1 MNEQKSNYQIFEEYL
16 LNTILFQSI
25 RIDGNE
31 DIINSILDE
40 MDLYGIDMVDQILGH
55 ENVFWIY
62 LELSEADFYK
72 LQLERMK
79 VKDVKADFFY
89 YGITNEKTD
98 TFYLFQII
106 KIKIPKQRKSV
117 EELEIELNQAIKIE
131 DYRAAAAL
139 KKDIELKRIKYL
151 NKVAKKKDNK
161 KK

>member
-1 MNEQKSNYQIFEEYL
+1 MKEHKSNYQIFEEYL
-16 LNTILFQSI
+16 LNTVLFQSI

-31 DIINSILDE
+31 EIINSILDE
-40 MDLYGIDMVDQILGH
+40 MDLYGIDMVNEILGH

-72 LQLERMK
+72 LQIERMK

-89 YGITNEKTD
+89 YGITNKKTD
-98 TFYLFQII
+98 TFHLFQVI
-106 KIKIPKQRKSV
+106 KVKVPKQRKSV

-131 DYRAAAAL
+131 DYRSAASL
-139 KKDIELKRIKYL
+139 KKDIELKRTKYL
-151 NKVAKKKDNK
+151 NKIDKKNNK